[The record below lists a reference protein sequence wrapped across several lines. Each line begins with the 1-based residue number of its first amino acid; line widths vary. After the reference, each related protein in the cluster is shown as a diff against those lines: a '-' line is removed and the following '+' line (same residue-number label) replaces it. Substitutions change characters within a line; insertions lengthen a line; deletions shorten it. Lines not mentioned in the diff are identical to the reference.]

1 MSRMKKGIGL
11 LAGAALASLSFGM
24 IIQAEQLEGDIVLAT
39 MNTGEV
45 GEATEEII
53 DAFMEE
59 NPEVNVEIQVN
70 TTDYENLMKAKMAA
84 NDLPDVFMTH
94 GWSLLRYSEYLYPLT
109 DETWAENMSDTL
121 KESMCDKEGNFMPY
135 Q

>member
-1 MSRMKKGIGL
+1 M
-11 LAGAALASLSFGM
+11 
-24 IIQAEQLEGDIVLAT
+24 QAQGTEGDLVLAT
-39 MNTGEV
+39 MSTGEV
-45 GEATEEII
+45 GQVLEEII

-59 NPEVNVEIQVN
+59 NPDVHVEIQVN

-109 DETWAENMSDTL
+109 D
-121 KESMCDKEGNFMPY
+121 
-135 Q
+135 

>member
-84 NDLPDVFMTH
+84 NDSIRISIHMD
-94 GWSLLRYSEYLYPLT
+94 G
-109 DETWAENMSDTL
+109 
-121 KESMCDKEGNFMPY
+121 PY
-135 Q
+135 FVTVNIYILSQMKRGQKICQIH